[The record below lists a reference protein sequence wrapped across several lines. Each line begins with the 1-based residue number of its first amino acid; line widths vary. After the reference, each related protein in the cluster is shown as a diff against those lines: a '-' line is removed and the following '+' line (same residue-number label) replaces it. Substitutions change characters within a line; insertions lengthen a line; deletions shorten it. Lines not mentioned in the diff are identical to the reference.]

1 MTGSPQKANPAPEKA
16 SSQLNKRARWGE
28 IVGILLIL
36 GLAVFCAHFLKIQ
49 HYGLYEDDFHFGW
62 DGWYLYTPRL
72 WLPYFYE
79 WPQGR
84 PLGWFTLLSLFRLSA
99 FFGKLPAA
107 YLIGYLIL
115 LTNSL
120 LAYTLFKRLST
131 SRLFAIVGAIGFT
144 LFPADTAQFFL
155 THALKLQLSLTYALI
170 AFHLFLSDKKW
181 LSYLFAGL
189 ILLNYETPFP
199 ILLALPLFRPRIKR
213 KEILSHILILA
224 VIAIVYFGIRSFF
237 MADDR
242 VSFLREDPWKVIS
255 NVAQSIWIGPRLAL
269 SSWRW
274 GIRYA
279 LHNWQPALIPVIFL
293 AGSAF
298 AILMGMLSQ
307 ELRNDPDQDL
317 PVNLNLIRTKIS
329 GRFHLSRDSMI
340 VLKIG
345 LAALVMLV
353 CAYLFSITRVALA
366 RTGKTT
372 SSHLGATL
380 PAALIFASGL
390 WLALRLSK
398 KIRGLWAGIVLSS
411 LLIGGI
417 FAYRW
422 LIMEDYKNAWL
433 YQRWYYT
440 QIVTLCPDLS
450 EENQII
456 VLPVDAYQETFI
468 NTYKM
473 AFSEAVLFKMIQ
485 FGNAGPPRIF
495 FLDNPEIKTLL
506 NVDGKTYYQRESSI
520 SSDPVKETDLIVL
533 SFEDG
538 FLIRET
544 APVLLAGNRYAV
556 VPPPAEVT
564 PTFTLTDF
572 GYLVYAP
579 KLSGEP
585 IPESLTS
592 QQQP

>member
-1 MTGSPQKANPAPEKA
+1 MTGSPQKANQAPENA
-16 SSQLNKRARWGE
+16 SSRAMWGE
-28 IVGILLIL
+28 TVSILLIL

-62 DGWYLYTPRL
+62 DGWYRYTPRL

-107 YLIGYLIL
+107 YLIGYVIL

-120 LAYTLFKRLST
+120 LAYTLFKRLSS

-144 LFPADTAQFFL
+144 VFPADTAQFFL
-155 THALKLQLSLTYALI
+155 THAFKLQISLTYALI
-170 AFHLFLSDKKW
+170 AFHLFLSERKW
-181 LSYLFAGL
+181 LSYFFAGL

-199 ILLALPLFRPRIKR
+199 ILLTLPLFRQKPSK
-213 KEILSHILILA
+213 KECIQHMLILSTI
-224 VIAIVYFGIRSFF
+224 VIVYFGIRGLF
-237 MADDR
+237 MTDDR
-242 VSFLREDPWKVIS
+242 VSYLSESLGKVII
-255 NVAQSIWIGPRLAL
+255 NLMQSLWMGPNIAL

-274 GIRYA
+274 GIRYV
-279 LHNWQPALIPVIFL
+279 LQNWQPALIPVILL
-293 AGSAF
+293 AGAGFSALLR
-298 AILMGMLSQ
+298 ILSTDLQ
-307 ELRNDPDQDL
+307 NDPRQDL
-317 PVNLNLIRTKIS
+317 PVNLRMTGIKII
-329 GRFHLSRDSMI
+329 GKIHLSRDTLI

-345 LAALVMLV
+345 LAALIMLV

-380 PAALIFASGL
+380 PAALIFASGM
-390 WLALRLSK
+390 WLTLRLSK
-398 KIRGLWAGIVLSS
+398 KIKILWAGILLSS

-450 EENQII
+450 EENHII
-456 VLPVDAYQETFI
+456 VLPMDAYQETFI

-473 AFSEAVLFKMIQ
+473 TYSEGVFYMMLQ
-485 FGNAGPPRIF
+485 FPGGGTPRIF
-495 FLDNPEIKTLL
+495 FLDNPDIKAL
-506 NVDGKTYYQRESSI
+506 VSIDEKTYYQHDSFINMRS
-520 SSDPVKETDLIVL
+520 VTETDLIVL
-533 SFEDG
+533 SFENG
-538 FLIRET
+538 FLIREQY
-544 APVLLAGNRYAV
+544 PVLLAGNLYPV
-556 VPPPAEVT
+556 LPPPANTT
-564 PTFTLTDF
+564 PNFTLTDF
-572 GYLVYAP
+572 GHLVYAP
-579 KLSGEP
+579 ELVGEP